1 MKRTTVTKEGFFGIY
16 HEADQPVDRKKV
28 VIVLGGSEG
37 NEKIPM
43 EVGRM
48 FADRGISAMGISN
61 WKSEK
66 TCRNDENVDRS
77 GTLTY
82 GAKQRKLLWLK
93 FIGGVENV

>member
-48 FADRGISAMGISN
+48 FADR
-61 WKSEK
+61 
-66 TCRNDENVDRS
+66 
-77 GTLTY
+77 
-82 GAKQRKLLWLK
+82 
-93 FIGGVENV
+93 